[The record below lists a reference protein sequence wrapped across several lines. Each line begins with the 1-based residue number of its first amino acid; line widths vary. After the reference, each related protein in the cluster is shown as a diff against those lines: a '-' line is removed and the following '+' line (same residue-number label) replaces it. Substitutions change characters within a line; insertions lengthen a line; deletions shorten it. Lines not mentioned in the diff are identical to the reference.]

1 MKIISQITK
10 NPFLRN
16 STVLFAGTMLVN
28 VLNYLFHLVIGRMV
42 SPIEYGE
49 IESLISLL
57 TIISVGAGTL
67 TLIATKHAA
76 RMKGGH
82 DVVGTRNLATYL
94 NKQIVRFGLPLFVVM
109 ILFTPLVKEF
119 LNIETSTGII
129 LLWGTMLISF
139 LSAVIIG
146 VLTGW
151 QKFSEVNTVNITSTV
166 IKFFGAVGFIYMG
179 LGSSGVVLGLLVAA
193 GIGYLVSWC
202 LLRRLTSREGAES
215 SAFSETPDAIA
226 RSVKEYLAPAF
237 FGTLAVA
244 IFGNAD
250 MIFAKH
256 HLTGEVTGEYGALS
270 VVAKTIFFVTGV
282 VTTVL
287 FAMSS
292 EVSTT
297 NRSKSAE
304 TFRFAVWLTTLV
316 SGSSVLIFSLFPEAI
331 VGLLFG
337 EKYLAVS
344 RLLGWF
350 ALAAGLYSLASLCMQ
365 YLLSLHETKIVWY
378 LLALSSL
385 EIGALAFFG
394 VSLYA
399 IIGITILTQLG
410 ALFLGIFYII
420 QSHRYVQSH
429 LDSRSSL

>member
-1 MKIISQITK
+1 MNIISRISE
-10 NPFLRN
+10 NSFLRN
-16 STVLFAGTMLVN
+16 SVVLFAGTMLVN
-28 VLNYLFHLVIGRMV
+28 VLNYVFHLVIGRMV
-42 SPIEYGE
+42 SPSAYGE

-67 TLIATKHAA
+67 TLIATKYAA
-76 RMKGGH
+76 EMKGRT
-82 DVVGTRNLATYL
+82 DIEGTRNLTSYL
-94 NKQIVRFGLPLFVVM
+94 NKQIIRFGLPLLFVM
-109 ILFTPLVKEF
+109 ILLTPLVKKF

-129 LLWGTMLISF
+129 LLWGTMFISF
-139 LSAVIIG
+139 MSAVIIG

-151 QKFSEVNTVNITSTV
+151 QRFAEVNSVNITSTV
-166 IKFFGAVGFIYMG
+166 IKFLGAVGFIYLG
-179 LGSSGVVLGLLVAA
+179 LGSSGVVLGLLLAA
-193 GIGYLVSWC
+193 LIGYGVSWW
-202 LLRRLTSREGAES
+202 LLRRLTAREEAGS
-215 SAFSETPDAIA
+215 KTLSQVPDEIA
-226 RSVKEYLAPAF
+226 RSVKGYLAPAF

-256 HLTGEVTGEYGALS
+256 HLSGVATGEYGALS

-292 EVSTT
+292 EAGIAH
-297 NRSKSAE
+297 RSKSAE
-304 TFRFAVWLTTLV
+304 TFRLAAWLTAFV
-316 SGSSVLIFSLFPEAI
+316 SGSAILVFSLFPEMI
-331 VGLLFG
+331 VGILFG
-337 EKYLAVS
+337 EKYLAAS
-344 RLLGWF
+344 RFLGWF
-350 ALAAGLYSLASLCMQ
+350 ALAAGLYSLSSLCMQ

-385 EIGALAFFG
+385 EIGALSFFG

-410 ALFLGIFYII
+410 ALLLGIFFIV
-420 QSHRYVQSH
+420 QSHRYVQTH
-429 LDSRSSL
+429 LDSRPGL